1 MNTLLALIAVLL
13 LLALVGGLWR
23 VVVGPTA
30 ADRLV
35 AAQLLGTLGIGILLL
50 SAQLT
55 GEPAGRDAALLMAVL
70 SLVATMTFVRRL
82 APKAPAGGGDA

>member
-1 MNTLLALIAVLL
+1 MNAILAAVALILLITLL
-13 LLALVGGLWR
+13 GGMWR

-35 AAQLLGTLGIGILLL
+35 AVQVLGTLGIGILLL
-50 SAQLT
+50 IARLS
-55 GEPAGRDAALLMAVL
+55 GEPAVRDAALLIALL

-82 APKAPAGGGDA
+82 APRTPAGGGDG